1 MDINPLKKARLD
13 LNLTQQALAKQAD
26 ISVNA
31 LIKYEQGL
39 YPEPSAK
46 IINALFE
53 LGYDPYT
60 GVDELVRNYS
70 YWRYNKVL
78 AARVTL
84 HSHRNIIG
92 LKPSGGVNPFV
103 CWRVHHLHLPSRLEF
118 CKLLVLHPAVVQKY
132 EEGQMRD
139 LPKSIRQTLTQVGI
153 YADSIDYLEL
163 LGRAYYDRNYSRQS
177 SMVASEDL

>member
-1 MDINPLKKARLD
+1 MDINPLKRARLD
-13 LNLTQQALAKQAD
+13 LNLTQHQLAKQAD
-26 ISVNA
+26 VTVNA

-53 LGYDPYT
+53 LGYDPYI

-70 YWRYNKVL
+70 FWRFQKVE
-78 AARVTL
+78 AAKFVLRP
-84 HSHRNIIG
+84 HRNITG

-103 CWRVHHLHLPSRLEF
+103 CWRVHHLHLSSRLEF

-139 LPKSIRQTLTQVGI
+139 LPKSIRETLTTVGI
-153 YADSIDYLEL
+153 HTDSIDYLEL
-163 LGRAYYDRNYSRQS
+163 LGRAYYDRNCDQPKSV
-177 SMVASEDL
+177 VASEDL